1 MCTSLNINEGGV
13 WITTVTCDEILTPF
27 MGHVIKLHF
36 LKKENKLILNAA
48 RCSVFEL
55 SVNRVLVTVMSL
67 DNLKEI
73 PSNLP
78 PKFRFWWWNV
88 HLLWPHVG
96 FFSCDFLG
104 KERKNLFT
112 RRAETFTSTQGLSDY
127 NLLLFYRSRSQSTR
141 LTISYVLIP
150 LHHSLC
156 CNKTYFV
163 VPLYWRLTDRC
174 CTVE

>member
-1 MCTSLNINEGGV
+1 MF
-13 WITTVTCDEILTPF
+13 TCCDHTLVSF
-27 MGHVIKLHF
+27 LVI
-36 LKKENKLILNAA
+36 
-48 RCSVFEL
+48 
-55 SVNRVLVTVMSL
+55 
-67 DNLKEI
+67 
-73 PSNLP
+73 
-78 PKFRFWWWNV
+78 
-88 HLLWPHVG
+88 
-96 FFSCDFLG
+96 FLG

-163 VPLYWRLTDRC
+163 VPLY
-174 CTVE
+174 